1 MQLVNDCQL
10 RSCLMQLRMTE
21 LTFDLTGNEHFAL
34 DTLGHF
40 FVSPCPFSCSAPLDS
55 WNMDLEPYCAE
66 GEALHSLG

>member
-1 MQLVNDCQL
+1 M
-10 RSCLMQLRMTE
+10 
-21 LTFDLTGNEHFAL
+21 FDLTGNEHFAL